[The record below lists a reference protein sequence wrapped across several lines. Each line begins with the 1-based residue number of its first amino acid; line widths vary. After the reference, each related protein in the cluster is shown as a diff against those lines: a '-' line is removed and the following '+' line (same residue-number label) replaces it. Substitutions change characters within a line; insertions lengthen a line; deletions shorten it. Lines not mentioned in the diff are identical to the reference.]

1 MSWDMTFEAV
11 KEELPKFNNYVL
23 KDFRKQ
29 QVNRCVEFMDTVYKE
44 AVKLFQGALEY
55 KGYRIL
61 SPEERVA
68 YSLGASNLI
77 KGRLEIQQS
86 ELQLVQ
92 YLFQFEGETIPVHI
106 YLPYLYNGAIVIR
119 DTRYYLQLPII
130 ERMIYRITDGVI
142 IKVMR
147 SPLQF
152 WRTAQ
157 YSYTSTSGES
167 FFDALITAKVHYK
180 RGTSNTA
187 RSTQTPLLLYLLSY
201 YDFSYLLT
209 SIFGLTS
216 EMIQFTEENYP
227 HDEVYLYFKCKD
239 GIYLRV
245 DRMNVMTDITFRRF
259 VASLLYII
267 GTTKRYSISDLY
279 NKTFY
284 RTLLGKNLYGQ
295 ATKEGLAAGHAE
307 SDLNSLKTYL
317 DYYTKKDLE
326 SMHIY
331 CEDVFDLFVV
341 VFFSIDSWLLEY
353 SPNDLFAKRL
363 GGIEL
368 LLMGMV
374 RSTFTRFYD
383 TLRKNKMPNI
393 SLNNIKSMLKMDSM
407 NITNIH
413 SVQSVHSNSSLYNDN
428 VLLSTLIKKV
438 RLTSTQEHRSKKKTN
453 LISAKEHQF
462 HPSFLAVESALAIS
476 SSSPGISGDINPF
489 VQVDRDGFFLKEK
502 MPWYDEILPLSKYLV
517 SV

>member
-1 MSWDMTFEAV
+1 MSWDNMFESV
-11 KEELPKFNNYVL
+11 KDELPKFNDNLL
-23 KDFRKQ
+23 KGFRTQ
-29 QVNRCVEFMDTVYKE
+29 QVNRCAEFMDTVYKE
-44 AVKLFQGALEY
+44 AVKLFNGTLEY

-68 YSLGASNLI
+68 YNLNNAMI
-77 KGRLEIQQS
+77 KGRVEIQQS

-92 YLFQFEGETIPVHI
+92 YLFQFEGQTIPVHI
-106 YLPYLYNGAIVIR
+106 CLPYLYNGAIVIR
-119 DTRYYLQLPII
+119 DTKYYLLLPII

-152 WRTAQ
+152 WRNAQ

-180 RGTSNTA
+180 KGTSNTA

-201 YDFSYLLT
+201 YKFNYLLT
-209 SIFGLTS
+209 TIFGLPAES
-216 EMIQFTEENYP
+216 IIFTNENYP
-227 HDEVYLYFKCKD
+227 HDETYLYFKCKEH
-239 GIYLRV
+239 IYLRV
-245 DRMNVMTDITFRRF
+245 DRANVMTDITFRRF

-279 NKTFY
+279 DQTFY

-295 ATKEGLAAGHAE
+295 NTKESLAAGHAE

-326 SMHIY
+326 SMRIY
-331 CEDVFDLFVV
+331 CNDVFDLFVV
-341 VFFSIDSWLLEY
+341 VFFNIDSWLLEY
-353 SPNDLFAKRL
+353 APNDLFAKRL

-393 SLNNIKSMLKMDSM
+393 SLNNIQSMLKMDYM

-413 SVQSVHSNSSLYNDN
+413 SLSCVHSNSSLYNDN
-428 VLLSTLIKKV
+428 TLLSTLIKKV
-438 RLTSTQEHRSKKKTN
+438 RLVSTQERGSKKKTN

-462 HPSFLAVESALAIS
+462 HPSFLAIESALAIS

-489 VQVDRDGFFLKEK
+489 AQIDENGNFLKEK
-502 MPWYDEILPLSKYLV
+502 MPWYDEILPLMRYLV